1 MPNATSS
8 HNSMV
13 HSPFHAP
20 PTLNSSTH
28 ALPIKAPSARQS
40 SIRVSLA
47 SRLGFTSP
55 QEVEKGE
62 GEANADEKDV
72 DVESAVPVKESLER
86 PLVFI
91 SAIFVG
97 MALCLMII
105 LLLGFGASALLYEC
119 LMDGTWIRM
128 ALLATVPFFGLFG
141 LVCRRFPATRL
152 SAY

>member
-1 MPNATSS
+1 
-8 HNSMV
+8 MV

-20 PTLNSSTH
+20 TAAQSSST
-28 ALPIKAPSARQS
+28 ALPIKAPSARNS

-62 GEANADEKDV
+62 GGDDTEEKEV
-72 DVESAVPVKESLER
+72 DVESNVPVKESLDR

-97 MALCLMII
+97 LAVCLMII
-105 LLLGFGASALLYEC
+105 LLLGFGASALLYES
-119 LMDGTWIRM
+119 LMDGNYIRM
-128 ALLATVPFFGLFG
+128 ALLATTPFFGLFG
-141 LVCRRFPATRL
+141 LVRCFPGLRL
-152 SAY
+152 TAYAY

>member
-1 MPNATSS
+1 MPNSTSS

-28 ALPIKAPSARQS
+28 ALPIKAPSAPQS

-62 GEANADEKDV
+62 GDVSAEEKDV

-119 LMDGTWIRM
+119 LMDGSWIRM

-141 LVCRRFPATRL
+141 LVCRRFPTTRL

>member
-1 MPNATSS
+1 M
-8 HNSMV
+8 M

-20 PTLNSSTH
+20 AAHNSST
-28 ALPIKAPSARQS
+28 ALPIKAPSARNS

-62 GEANADEKDV
+62 GVIATDEKDV
-72 DVESAVPVKESLER
+72 DVESHVPVKESLER

-97 MALCLMII
+97 LALCLMII

-119 LMDGTWIRM
+119 LMDGSWIRM
-128 ALLATVPFFGLFG
+128 ALLATTPFFGLFG
-141 LVCRRFPATRL
+141 LVCRRRFPALRL
-152 SAY
+152 TAY